1 MESAEAS
8 RRLKGLNKRFH
19 PLPFRSSRKRHHHKL
34 DVSRLCSQELEKPKK
49 LHLETAIVEDGR
61 ARALIVAP
69 NDMSYRNL
77 AFFLREKIRDLG
89 GVFLE
94 VLGEDEFREE
104 NYKSFNLIV
113 LGNIENNR
121 LIGFLY
127 VHYYAFSDAIFPGE
141 GGYELRTIHD
151 PWGDGRNII
160 LIGATDLD
168 GAKRG
173 VEDFLKILKPGRV
186 LSIGRII
193 RVESGRIPPFIM
205 NPSQDLM
212 RRLEEKA
219 ITAMESEAHGN
230 LAPYLSA
237 AGIMYY
243 ITGND
248 CYAELFKRLAYMYWE
263 YYKRPVT
270 TTREAFGR
278 WGFDADFYL
287 HQMMPAW
294 DLVEESPVF
303 TDEDRL
309 NITGIFIEFIRH
321 VPPHTGQIDASGKI
335 KPDET
340 IRHNHA
346 TFAALGLAY
355 AGTYFSKYYHLDE
368 AKFWLEL
375 SDKVFAGQSK
385 AFKPVCN
392 CNSYQWLTLYHTLK
406 YALVMRKLYY
416 LESGN
421 ARKSADLAII
431 STDNLGYQVPYGD
444 AGPYHGGWSQ
454 IPFLRGVAYYY
465 RDGRYEWMIRK
476 KTEAMKEIYEERKFV
491 EYWPDIIN
499 SLGIHQFAV
508 SIEPKEPVDLL
519 GVKSFPLDREFF
531 NYHGG
536 HALAPYEKTFDKI
549 VMRASYDPQK
559 QYLLLDGLS
568 CGGHSHPNGNAILR
582 ITDRGRIWLDDC
594 TYMLGQMKHHNTLL
608 VYKDG
613 QSKVI
618 PKFCEL
624 ESIADLKEIGFS
636 ETSARDYNG
645 VDWYRN
651 IIWLKEKY
659 FVILD
664 EVEAKED
671 DEYGFHVIWRTV
683 GAPIKR
689 ANSLIVN
696 QRGVCLTIQNMDG
709 AELKFEEDF
718 EAGKDWVNYKYASPV
733 VHVMRQVTDAFLR
746 QGNRRTFINLL
757 YTFEG
762 EKKPVIKATRV
773 GETQI
778 AIHGDEIAYIGV
790 AGEGGTVN
798 LNISGE
804 NTLSIKTDASAYYIS
819 PSRCA
824 VMNASFLDC
833 GKAIFKSTS
842 PISMELCINDE
853 AAVIDAPNP
862 CEITFTAEIS
872 EVKVYG
878 GSSSLE
884 KTGEGFKIWVKPG
897 KYTLSLPGLSKTDF
911 ALKLENITFPEKEI
925 KISRVKRLLKKR
937 FGLIEVWSK
946 KAGGK
951 HDFTS
956 ITAVDLNNDGLNEVV
971 AGSTDGKVYAFSS
984 SGSEIWSFNVGG
996 RVNSIHASDVDK
1008 DGEIEVICGLEDATI
1023 YLLDSEGRQKWSF
1036 IFPPHIGKPSVVTV
1050 FTADLNLDGRE
1061 EIIAG
1066 LTNWLYFALK
1076 NDGNPLWKSE
1086 AIWPATVGCTADVDG
1101 DGRFEVL
1108 AGTKLNLSLINSDGS
1123 IRWRFSG
1130 GRDHY
1135 SPFGKGRVLDVYAGD
1150 IDGDGEVEILCACSD
1165 GYIYALNP
1173 MGRLKWRYNVGEEAV
1188 RVSAADING
1197 DGRMEVIVGS
1207 TNFNIYS
1214 LRSNGERIW
1223 RKNLR
1228 DIIRDIN
1235 LSDLNNDGKAE
1246 VISGCGNRLVILS
1259 GSGDEKA
1266 WCNVNGLINKIV
1278 ISDLDNDGEKEI
1290 IVAAKNRGIFV
1301 LKSM

>member
-1 MESAEAS
+1 VREL
-8 RRLKGLNKRFH
+8 R
-19 PLPFRSSRKRHHHKL
+19 
-34 DVSRLCSQELEKPKK
+34 SQELEKPKK
-49 LHLETAIVEDGR
+49 IHLETIIVEDGK
-61 ARALIVAP
+61 ARAIIVAP
-69 NDMSYRNL
+69 NDMSYMNL
-77 AFFLREKIRDLG
+77 AFLLREKIRDLG
-89 GVFLE
+89 GVSLE

-121 LIGFLY
+121 LIGYLY
-127 VHYYAFSDAIFPGE
+127 VHYYAFSDAVFPGE

-160 LIGATDLD
+160 LIGATDLI

-173 VEDFLKILKPGRV
+173 VKEFLKILKPGRT
-186 LSIGRII
+186 LSVGRII
-193 RVESGRIPPFIM
+193 RVKSGRIPPSLM

-219 ITAMESEAHGN
+219 VAAMESEAHGN

-243 ITGND
+243 VTGND
-248 CYAELFKRLAYMYWE
+248 CYAKLFKRLAYMYWE
-263 YYKRPVT
+263 YYKRPMT

-309 NITGIFIEFIRH
+309 NITRIFIEFIRH
-321 VPPHTGQIDASGKI
+321 VPPHTGQIDVSGKI

-340 IRHNHA
+340 VRHNHA

-355 AGTYFSKYYHLDE
+355 AGIYFSKYYGLNE
-368 AKFWLEL
+368 AEFWIKL

-385 AFKPVCN
+385 AFKPICN

-406 YALVMRKLYY
+406 YALVTRKLHY

-444 AGPYHGGWSQ
+444 AGSYHGGWSQ

-465 RDGRYEWMIRK
+465 RDGRYEWIIRK
-476 KTEAMKEIYEERKFV
+476 KMEAMKEIYKEKKFV
-491 EYWPDIIN
+491 ENWPDVVN

-508 SIEPKEPVDLL
+508 NIEPKEPVDLL

-531 NYHGG
+531 NYHGE
-536 HALAPYEKTFDKI
+536 HTLTPYEKTFDKI

-636 ETSARDYNG
+636 ETAVKNYNG

-651 IIWLKEKY
+651 IVWLKEKY
-659 FVILD
+659 FIILD
-664 EVEAKED
+664 EVEAKESN
-671 DEYGFHVIWRTV
+671 EYSFHVIWRAV
-683 GAPIKR
+683 GSPIKR
-689 ANSLIVN
+689 ANSLTVK

-709 AELKFEEDF
+709 AEIKFEEDS
-718 EAGKDWVNYKYASPV
+718 EAGKDWINYKYAKPV
-733 VHVMRQVTDAFLR
+733 VHVMRQVTDTFLM
-746 QGNRRTFINLL
+746 QGDKCTLINLL

-762 EKKPVIKATRV
+762 ERKPVIKATRV
-773 GETQI
+773 GKAQI
-778 AIHGDEIAYIGV
+778 AIYGDEIAYIGV
-790 AGEGGTVN
+790 AGKGETVN
-798 LNISGE
+798 LNIRGE
-804 NTLSIKTDASAYYIS
+804 NILSINTDASAYYFS
-819 PSRCA
+819 QSRCA
-824 VMNASFLDC
+824 VVNASFLEC
-833 GKAIFKSTS
+833 GEVFFKSSS
-842 PISMELCINDE
+842 PISIEICIKDE
-853 AAVIDAPNP
+853 DAVIDAPNP
-862 CEITFTAEIS
+862 CEIAFAADVS

-878 GSSSLE
+878 EPSLLE
-884 KTGEGFKIWVKPG
+884 KTGKVFRMHVKPG
-897 KYTLSLPGLSKTDF
+897 KYTLSLPGLSKTGF
-911 ALKLENITFPEKEI
+911 AIKLANITFPEEKM
-925 KISRVKRLLKKR
+925 KISGVKRRIKKR

-946 KAGGK
+946 KAKIG

-956 ITAVDLNNDGLNEVV
+956 ITAVDLNNDGLDEIV
-971 AGSTDGKVYAFSS
+971 AGSTDGKVYVFSRF
-984 SGSEIWSFNVGG
+984 GSEIWSFNAGG
-996 RVNSIHASDVDK
+996 KVTSIHASDVDG
-1008 DGEIEVICGLEDATI
+1008 DGKIEVICGLEDGAI
-1023 YLLDSEGRQKWSF
+1023 YLLNSEGSQKWKF
-1036 IFPPHIGKPSVVTV
+1036 IFLPHIGKPSVATI
-1050 FTADLNLDGRE
+1050 FTADLNMDGRE

-1076 NDGNPLWKSE
+1076 SDGNTLWKSE
-1086 AIWPATVGCTADVDG
+1086 AIWPATVGCAADVDG
-1101 DGRFEVL
+1101 DGKVEVL
-1108 AGTKLNLSLINSDGS
+1108 AGTKLNLSLINPDGS
-1123 IRWRFSG
+1123 VRWRFSG

-1135 SPFGKGRVLDVYAGD
+1135 SPFGKGRVLDVYVGD
-1150 IDGDGEVEILCACSD
+1150 IDEDGEVEILCACSD
-1165 GYIYALNP
+1165 GYLYALNA
-1173 MGRLKWRYNVGEEAV
+1173 MGRLKWKYNVGEEAI

-1197 DGRMEVIVGS
+1197 DGKMEVIVGS

-1214 LRSNGERIW
+1214 LRSDGEKIW
-1223 RKNLR
+1223 RKNLK
-1228 DIIRDIN
+1228 DVIRDIN
-1235 LSDLNNDGKAE
+1235 LNDVDGDGKVE
-1246 VISGCGNRLVILS
+1246 VISGCGNRLVILG

-1266 WCNVNGLINKIV
+1266 WYNVNGLVSKIV
-1278 ISDLDNDGEKEI
+1278 TSDLDNDGEKEI
-1290 IVAAKNRGIFV
+1290 IVTAKNKGIFI
-1301 LKSM
+1301 LKSVYT